1 MIDIRLFRQDPDVVR
16 RGLANRS
23 RSTDVVDRIIKLD
36 VDRREIITE
45 LDQLRATV
53 NSASQEVGKRRR
65 AGEDATALME
75 EVRASKE
82 RVKSLEEGLQGLES
96 ELQDALLTIP
106 NLPAESVPVGADE
119 SANVTV
125 RQFGVPQGNTPEMRA
140 HWDVGDS
147 LGVLDFDIAA
157 KLAGARFNL
166 MYREGARL
174 ERALMNFML
183 DLHVDQQGYAEV
195 WPPYVAQRSIMQGT
209 GQIPALEED
218 MWRCED
224 SDLYLIPTAE
234 VPLTSL
240 MAGEVIEEERLPLAF
255 TAYTPCF
262 RREAGAAGRDTRGL
276 VRRHQFDKVELV
288 WVTHPDRSFETLEQL
303 TRDAEDVLKAL
314 GLPFRTIELCTGDLG
329 TASTKTYDLEVW
341 MPGMDRWLEISSCS
355 NCTDFQARRADI
367 RFRPAD
373 GGKPEFAH
381 TLNGSGVAVGRCFAA
396 ILENFQQPDGTV
408 ELPEVLHGYMGGV
421 TVLRPIEKRLL

>member
-125 RQFGVPQGNTPEMRA
+125 RQFGVPQENTPEMRA

>member
-36 VDRREIITE
+36 VDRREIVTE

-125 RQFGVPQGNTPEMRA
+125 RQFGVPQENTPEMRA

-276 VRRHQFDKVELV
+276 VRRHQFDKVN
-288 WVTHPDRSFETLEQL
+288 SF
-303 TRDAEDVLKAL
+303 
-314 GLPFRTIELCTGDLG
+314 G
-329 TASTKTYDLEVW
+329 
-341 MPGMDRWLEISSCS
+341 
-355 NCTDFQARRADI
+355 
-367 RFRPAD
+367 
-373 GGKPEFAH
+373 
-381 TLNGSGVAVGRCFAA
+381 
-396 ILENFQQPDGTV
+396 
-408 ELPEVLHGYMGGV
+408 
-421 TVLRPIEKRLL
+421 

>member
-1 MIDIRLFRQDPDVVR
+1 M
-16 RGLANRS
+16 
-23 RSTDVVDRIIKLD
+23 
-36 VDRREIITE
+36 DRREIVTE

-125 RQFGVPQGNTPEMRA
+125 RQFGVPQENTPEMRA

>member
-288 WVTHPDRSFETLEQL
+288 WVTHPNRSFETLEQL

>member
-1 MIDIRLFRQDPDVVR
+1 
-16 RGLANRS
+16 
-23 RSTDVVDRIIKLD
+23 
-36 VDRREIITE
+36 
-45 LDQLRATV
+45 V

>member
-36 VDRREIITE
+36 VDRREIVTE

-125 RQFGVPQGNTPEMRA
+125 RQFGVPQENTPEMRA

-373 GGKPEFAH
+373 GGRPGFAH
-381 TLNGSGVAVGRCFAA
+381 TLNGSGVSVGRCFAA

>member
-1 MIDIRLFRQDPDVVR
+1 MWTD
-16 RGLANRS
+16 ARS
-23 RSTDVVDRIIKLD
+23 S
-36 VDRREIITE
+36 E

>member
-1 MIDIRLFRQDPDVVR
+1 MIDIRLFRQHPNVVR

-125 RQFGVPQGNTPEMRA
+125 RQFGVPQENTPEMRA

-166 MYREGARL
+166 MYCEGARL

>member
-36 VDRREIITE
+36 VDRREIVTE

-96 ELQDALLTIP
+96 ELRDALLTIP

>member
-1 MIDIRLFRQDPDVVR
+1 MIDIRLFRQHPDVVR

-125 RQFGVPQGNTPEMRA
+125 RQFGVPQENTPEMRA

-166 MYREGARL
+166 MYCEGARL

>member
-36 VDRREIITE
+36 VDRREIVTE

-125 RQFGVPQGNTPEMRA
+125 RQFGVPQENTPEMRA

-288 WVTHPDRSFETLEQL
+288 WVTHPNRSFETLEQL

>member
-96 ELQDALLTIP
+96 ELRDALLTIP

-125 RQFGVPQGNTPEMRA
+125 RQFGVPQENTPEMRA

-373 GGKPEFAH
+373 GGRPEFAH

>member
-36 VDRREIITE
+36 VDRREIVTE